1 MNKIHANLSNIHN
14 VSNCL
19 TKEEIGKI
27 MQKCKYE
34 ICNDLT
40 LNIKF
45 ISRVRHDVL
54 YFLECEARV
63 EF

>member
-1 MNKIHANLSNIHN
+1 M
-14 VSNCL
+14 SNCL

-40 LNIKF
+40 LNIEF
-45 ISRVRHDVL
+45 ISRVRHDGL